1 VPSRLSSLLVR
12 DGLVGVKRMEK
23 AFQRQVIYGGS
34 IDTILLE
41 MNVLSEERLT
51 QYLALSS
58 GLPPATRDEAN
69 VFDVDAVARVARE
82 LAAAHRV
89 VPLVV
94 QDDALRVLVC
104 EPVDLALLEDLA
116 DKIDFPLQPLIVPEY
131 RWHVVFHRTYGD
143 TPPARFSTLARQADA
158 GPQTS
163 PVGRAR
169 SVIVEDG
176 EHVVVDVRSA
186 TPGEAA
192 GVIAPGDP
200 GDRTIR
206 TSVPAA
212 AEERSARADYASVA
226 ALDSTA
232 DALPPRPEMAARLGL
247 AKPDDGSVPSL
258 PRTLTPAHGL
268 PRTLTPPSGS
278 QRIPTPAGG
287 IPISA
292 GGDASYVPALGP
304 TLSRPMPSPS
314 PVRPSRQT
322 LPGVVPPPGAPL
334 PRSTRAPTSPPV
346 VVPDPSPLTPA
357 DARAILAVAE
367 DRDTIFVTLLRAL
380 RYRTRWAGLL
390 TVQGGA
396 AIGRI
401 ALAETGV
408 DTTTVTTVLIPL
420 DVVTPFRTAV
430 TLKRPYVG
438 TVLSGDPGIDAMVLR
453 MGGAIPPT
461 AAVLPI
467 VLRDRVV
474 ALAVGHRLVDELVAA
489 DVAEILPLAG
499 SAAEAVSRLIVRHK
513 ATGYRA
519 PDGEPGTPL
528 PVEDVATKRITR
540 SQEAWTAG
548 PPDPA
553 AYDDPGPAPGEV
565 EYGSEMSITAEP
577 ARPIAEL
584 LDEIEASDEA
594 ALVDGVI
601 EEAID
606 RLDETLAVVA
616 QRFPGALR
624 VGRYQVS
631 GRALRAG
638 QYGGLLDLVVRIGPP
653 TAELLI
659 EKMGDADR
667 DVRFYA
673 TVCIA
678 ELRPRTAVRAL
689 VQRIFDS
696 DYGVR
701 ACAVEALA
709 GYPVRDLDESLAPVR
724 AAVQSKDPDRVAA
737 ATDAVAQLADIGAMA
752 DLLAALDVDARTAE
766 HARRALVVLT
776 KRDYGTSPRK
786 WRKWWDENQRRHR
799 IEWLIDAL
807 AEKEPEHRQAA
818 IDELRR
824 LTGEYFGYHHD
835 LGKKEREAA
844 VQRWQHWWL
853 DSGRRRFAREPGSDP
868 GERDRATARTPVT
881 RS

>member
-1 VPSRLSSLLVR
+1 
-12 DGLVGVKRMEK
+12 
-23 AFQRQVIYGGS
+23 VIYGGS
-34 IDTILLE
+34 LDTILLE
-41 MNVLSEERLT
+41 MNVVSEERLG

-58 GLPPATRDEAN
+58 GLPPATREEAA
-69 VFDVDAVARVARE
+69 VFDLAAVALIERE
-82 LAAAHRV
+82 LAAKHRV

-104 EPVDLALLEDLA
+104 DPVDLALLEDLA
-116 DKIDFPLQPLIVPEY
+116 DKIDVALQPLIVPEY

-143 TPPARFSTLARQADA
+143 TAPARFSTLARQADA

-169 SVIVEDG
+169 SVIVSDVDHE
-176 EHVVVDVRSA
+176 VVEVRDAGSA
-186 TPGEAA
+186 SGSGSTPLPGPLPEA
-192 GVIAPGDP
+192 P
-200 GDRTIR
+200 RTMTIK
-206 TSVPAA
+206 
-212 AEERSARADYASVA
+212 DYAPIA
-226 ALDSTA
+226 ALDSTP
-232 DALPPRPEMAARLGL
+232 LPAAGGVPE
-247 AKPDDGSVPSL
+247 L
-258 PRTLTPAHGL
+258 PMLQ
-268 PRTLTPPSGS
+268 RTLTPPSGS
-278 QRIPTPAGG
+278 QRLPSPTPARGV
-287 IPISA
+287 PIIVA
-292 GGDASYVPALGP
+292 AEPPAVPALGP
-304 TLSRPMPSPS
+304 TLSRPMPTPT
-314 PVRPSRQT
+314 PVRPSRGT
-322 LPGVVPPPGAPL
+322 LPGVVP
-334 PRSTRAPTSPPV
+334 APTAALLRSNRGPSAPSV
-346 VVPDPSPLTPA
+346 AVADPSPLAPS
-357 DARAILAVAE
+357 DARALLQVAE

-474 ALAVGHRLVDELVAA
+474 ALAIGHRLVDELVAA

-499 SAAEAVSRLIVRHK
+499 VAAEAVSRLIVRHK
-513 ATGYRA
+513 AAGYRA
-519 PDGEPGTPL
+519 PEQAAPVT
-528 PVEDVATKRITR
+528 VEDVATKRITR
-540 SQEAWTAG
+540 SQTDNPWSAPSEEA
-548 PPDPA
+548 A
-553 AYDDPGPAPGEV
+553 AAAAVDDPVAALGVGLGDSAAADDDDEPAEV
-565 EYGSEMSITAEP
+565 SITAAPP
-577 ARPIAEL
+577 APIGEL
-584 LDEIEASDEA
+584 LDAIEAADDTAMPDAAIDEA
-594 ALVDGVI
+594 I
-601 EEAID
+601 E
-606 RLDETLAVVA
+606 RLDETIAA
-616 QRFPGALR
+616 IGPRFPGALR

-631 GRALRAG
+631 GRALRAR

-659 EKMGDADR
+659 QKLADADR

-673 TVCIA
+673 AVCAA
-678 ELRPRTAVRAL
+678 ELRPRTAVRSL
-689 VQRIFDS
+689 VDRLFDV

-701 ACAVEALA
+701 ACAIEALA
-709 GYPVRDLDESLAPVR
+709 GYPMRDLDEALAPAR
-724 AAVQSKDPDRVAA
+724 AATRSPDLDRAAA
-737 ATDAVAQLADIGAMA
+737 ATDAIAQLADVGAVPELI
-752 DLLAALDVDARTAE
+752 DALELDARHAE

-776 KRDYGTSPRK
+776 KRDFGTTARK
-786 WRKWWDENQRRHR
+786 WRKWWDENRRRHR

-807 AEKEPEHRQAA
+807 AGKEDELRQAA

-835 LGKKEREAA
+835 LGKREREAA

-853 DSGRRRFAREPGSDP
+853 DSGRRRFARDPASDP
-868 GERDRATARTPVT
+868 AAERDRATARTKTPVP
-881 RS
+881 R